1 MKLFGL
7 IFAAATAAPISGSDY
22 LLYQSLQRGDNSFN
36 PFLFGLSTK
45 EIIQIMVACLEIS
58 ISQPQC
64 CSPMATWLVWT
75 WIISC
80 LSIYWVE
87 TKLHPIKWLLFL
99 LSMLHKL
106 IKMSSQDIIRSKKFI
121 KNILFIMEW
130 NAKRKTMLRKSIK
143 IYPKID
149 FILVPCLSWESLD
162 YKR

>member
-106 IKMSSQDIIRSKKFI
+106 IKMSSQDIIRSKKLI
-121 KNILFIMEW
+121 KKRQTQNVHMKIRKNLSKDRFYVSSLFF
-130 NAKRKTMLRKSIK
+130 LR
-143 IYPKID
+143 
-149 FILVPCLSWESLD
+149 FTRL
-162 YKR
+162 